1 MNILDSYEIRD
12 DKIVIKLKE
21 EYMNLIKPFIIN
33 KDNKSYIYL
42 GEYPEA
48 ITDKN
53 IQNKL
58 NSKAK
63 NKLGDS
69 NKKYTL
75 PEYNINGIR
84 FVKYPETIYNNTRYV
99 CINKDNK
106 NIWMEIKKVK
116 WKIVDSSLELDSNL
130 FTNINLFN
138 ENTLKIILNDMFAG
152 LDNRNFITE
161 VAKYNS
167 YNLKELN
174 LVDILNCN
182 LLNFN
187 SLTSEELVI
196 LSLYLGLFKGKKYKL
211 EDIALLLNINEIE
224 VLNKLKVSILKLETI
239 FNKTLSDGNKEIDK
253 TFNKIKKR

>member
-1 MNILDSYEIRD
+1 MNILEDYKLKD
-12 DKIVIKLKE
+12 GTLVIKLKE
-21 EYMNLIKPFIIN
+21 EYLNLIKSFIS
-33 KDNKSYIYL
+33 KEENKSYIYL
-42 GEYPEA
+42 GEYPQV
-48 ITDKN
+48 IPDKST
-53 IQNKL
+53 QNKL

-63 NKLGDS
+63 NKLSDS

-75 PEYNINGIR
+75 PEYNINGIK

-116 WKIVDSSLELDSNL
+116 WKIAGSSLELDSNL

-138 ENTLKIILNDMFAG
+138 ETILKIILNDMFAG

-211 EDIALLLNINEIE
+211 EDIALLLNISEVE

-239 FNKTLSDGNKEIDK
+239 FNKTLSDGNREIDK